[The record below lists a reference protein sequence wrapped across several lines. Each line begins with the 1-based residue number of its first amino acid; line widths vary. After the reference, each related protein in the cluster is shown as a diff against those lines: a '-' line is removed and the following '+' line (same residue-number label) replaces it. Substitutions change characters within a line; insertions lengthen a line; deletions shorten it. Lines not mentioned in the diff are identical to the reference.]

1 MGSTS
6 RHAYD
11 DERPVTRVRI
21 SQGVLPGQDR
31 GDPGRVAGGDGEQ
44 SLAVLRMRALS
55 GGEGLLGWTCRSFI
69 GRLNARSGGERY
81 RLPTEAEWE
90 YAARAGTTT
99 DTYAGDVTE
108 PLGNDP
114 VVNGIAWYD
123 ENSGG
128 RTHPV
133 GQKAPNGF
141 GLYDMLGNVREWV
154 GDWFGGYPGGTVR
167 DPASPGSGSIRVFRG
182 GSWISSVRYCRSA
195 KSLRVLAGL
204 PRQQPRVPPAEDGVA
219 LGSFT
224 LLPLAWRCRAG
235 AAGKPRRR
243 ARQRPSRAGNRPPRP
258 GRLEDHAGTCGDVA
272 LRSGAGGF

>member
-1 MGSTS
+1 MGETVVFDGMEFVGIPPGEFLMGSTS

-11 DERPVTRVRI
+11 DERPVTGVRM
-21 SQGVLPGQDR
+21 SQGFYLGKTEVTQAEWQAVMGSNPSRFSGC
-31 GDPGRVAGGDGEQ
+31 GRCPVERVSWMDVQA
-44 SLAVLRMRALS
+44 
-55 GGEGLLGWTCRSFI
+55 FI

-99 DTYAGDVTE
+99 DTYAGDVAV

-195 KSLRVLAGL
+195 SRFGYSPGYRDYGLGFRLLRT
-204 PRQQPRVPPAEDGVA
+204 E
-219 LGSFT
+219 
-224 LLPLAWRCRAG
+224 
-235 AAGKPRRR
+235 
-243 ARQRPSRAGNRPPRP
+243 
-258 GRLEDHAGTCGDVA
+258 
-272 LRSGAGGF
+272 